1 MMQKPQT
8 VTTIV
13 LAACTLH
20 NLLAD
25 ENPAGMRQAAD
36 REDPVTHDQQP
47 GEWRQQV
54 QEEALQG
61 IRRHPGNRGTVDGK
75 QVREYLA
82 GYYSGVGAVP
92 WQNRILGL

>member
-8 VTTIV
+8 VTTLF

-20 NLLAD
+20 NVLDD
-25 ENPAGMRQAAD
+25 ENPTGMRRAAD
-36 REDPVTHDQQP
+36 REDPVTYDQQP
-47 GEWRQQV
+47 GESKKKHFR
-54 QEEALQG
+54 EFEG
-61 IRRHPGNRGTVDGK
+61 TGNRGTLDGK

-82 GYYSGVGAVP
+82 GYYSGVGAAP